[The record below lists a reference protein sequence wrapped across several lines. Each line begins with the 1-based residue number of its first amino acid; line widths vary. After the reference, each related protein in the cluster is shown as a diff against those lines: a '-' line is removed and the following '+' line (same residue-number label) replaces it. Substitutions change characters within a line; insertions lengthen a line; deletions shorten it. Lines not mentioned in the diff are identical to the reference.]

1 MKKAVLTALLLSL
14 VAALATVPAVAD
26 STVYSSGTSSLNFD
40 AWTINEGFVVTD
52 EFTLSQ
58 AATITGFTF
67 DVWTFSGD
75 SLTSVDYSIGTTNI
89 AEEEYLSTGSGAG
102 TTVSTSGVFDETN
115 GDGYRI
121 NTESASISPLPL
133 SAGTYYFT
141 LQDAVVPSGDAI
153 YWDENDGSSIGYESS
168 VGSIGSYDCS
178 DQSDCGLS
186 GGHTFTLTSGATS
199 PVPEPS
205 SLLLLGSGLAGLAGF
220 LRRKFAKSL

>member
-1 MKKAVLTALLLSL
+1 MNSPFPGGNHHRLHLRRLDFLWGFAHQRGLF
-14 VAALATVPAVAD
+14 D
-26 STVYSSGTSSLNFD
+26 WDHQHCRRRISLN
-40 AWTINEGFVVTD
+40 WKR
-52 EFTLSQ
+52 
-58 AATITGFTF
+58 
-67 DVWTFSGD
+67 
-75 SLTSVDYSIGTTNI
+75 
-89 AEEEYLSTGSGAG
+89 AG